1 MASSCHD
8 RYCIRQQQRKYQ
20 LPLRQPS
27 LLVLSTC
34 SVELQNKWTG
44 QVILTRPFSFL
55 FLTFC
60 AFLIALCIIIFLI
73 FGSYTNKTTV
83 EGQLLPTMG
92 VVRVYSSDIGTITHK
107 FVEDGNFVKAGEPL
121 FKLSTSRFGEKG
133 NVQAKLAAEANLKKT
148 LALQELERL
157 KRIHQNEQKNVHNN
171 IHRLNNQ
178 LENIKQQIT
187 GQNRQIR
194 LAEKTLNKN
203 KFLASQGA
211 VSQQDKMTAE
221 SHLLEQRSRLES
233 LKREQNNA
241 IRELDEQKITLSSLP
256 ERHKTELSQLNR
268 AITEMNQEILDF
280 DLKSEQTIRAS
291 KSGYISTINVDIG
304 QQVEPSKLLLSIVPE
319 QTELV
324 ANLYIPSKAV
334 GFIKPKD
341 KVVLRY
347 QAYPYQKFG
356 HATGEII
363 SVARTALGKQELS
376 GLGIIFTN
384 PTLLNEPAYLV
395 KVKLEKQTIKAYGE
409 NKPLQI
415 GMILEADILH
425 ERKKLYEWV
434 LDPLYSISGKIN

>member
-1 MASSCHD
+1 MSHLF
-8 RYCIRQQQRKYQ
+8 RKEVFVAQ
-20 LPLRQPS
+20 
-27 LLVLSTC
+27 
-34 SVELQNKWTG
+34 QNKWTG

-233 LKREQNNA
+233 LKLEQNNA

-341 KVVLRY
+341 KVVLRD

>member
-1 MASSCHD
+1 MSHLF
-8 RYCIRQQQRKYQ
+8 RKEVFVAQ
-20 LPLRQPS
+20 
-27 LLVLSTC
+27 
-34 SVELQNKWTG
+34 QNKWTG

-256 ERHKTELSQLNR
+256 ERHKTELSQLNH

>member
-1 MASSCHD
+1 
-8 RYCIRQQQRKYQ
+8 RKEVFVAQ
-20 LPLRQPS
+20 
-27 LLVLSTC
+27 
-34 SVELQNKWTG
+34 QNKWTG

>member
-1 MASSCHD
+1 MSHLF
-8 RYCIRQQQRKYQ
+8 RKEVFVAQ
-20 LPLRQPS
+20 
-27 LLVLSTC
+27 
-34 SVELQNKWTG
+34 QNKWTG
-44 QVILTRPFSFL
+44 QVILTRLFSFL

>member
-1 MASSCHD
+1 
-8 RYCIRQQQRKYQ
+8 
-20 LPLRQPS
+20 
-27 LLVLSTC
+27 
-34 SVELQNKWTG
+34 
-44 QVILTRPFSFL
+44 ILTRPFSFL

>member
-1 MASSCHD
+1 MSHLF
-8 RYCIRQQQRKYQ
+8 RKEVFVAQ
-20 LPLRQPS
+20 
-27 LLVLSTC
+27 
-34 SVELQNKWTG
+34 QNKWTG

-121 FKLSTSRFGEKG
+121 FKLSTSRFGKKG

-233 LKREQNNA
+233 LKLEQNNA

>member
-1 MASSCHD
+1 MSHLF
-8 RYCIRQQQRKYQ
+8 RKEVFVAQ
-20 LPLRQPS
+20 
-27 LLVLSTC
+27 
-34 SVELQNKWTG
+34 QNKWTG

-233 LKREQNNA
+233 LKLEQNNA

-291 KSGYISTINVDIG
+291 KSGYISIINVDIG

>member
-1 MASSCHD
+1 MSHLF
-8 RYCIRQQQRKYQ
+8 RKEVFVAQ
-20 LPLRQPS
+20 
-27 LLVLSTC
+27 
-34 SVELQNKWTG
+34 QNKWTG

-83 EGQLLPTMG
+83 EGQLLQTMG
-92 VVRVYSSDIGTITHK
+92 VVRVYSPDIGTITHK

-233 LKREQNNA
+233 LKLEQNNA

-334 GFIKPKD
+334 GFIKSKD

>member
-1 MASSCHD
+1 MSHLF
-8 RYCIRQQQRKYQ
+8 RKEVFVAQ
-20 LPLRQPS
+20 
-27 LLVLSTC
+27 
-34 SVELQNKWTG
+34 QNKWTG

-415 GMILEADILH
+415 GMILEVDILH

>member
-1 MASSCHD
+1 MSNNHSFFRPEVFVA
-8 RYCIRQQQRKYQ
+8 QR
-20 LPLRQPS
+20 
-27 LLVLSTC
+27 
-34 SVELQNKWTG
+34 NKWTG

-194 LAEKTLNKN
+194 LAEETLNKN

-211 VSQQDKMTAE
+211 ASQQDKMIAE

-304 QQVEPSKLLLSIVPE
+304 QQVETSKLLLSIVPE

-376 GLGIIFTN
+376 GLGIIFSN

-395 KVKLEKQTIKAYGE
+395 KVKLEKQTIEAYGE

>member
-1 MASSCHD
+1 MSHLF
-8 RYCIRQQQRKYQ
+8 RKEVFVAQ
-20 LPLRQPS
+20 
-27 LLVLSTC
+27 
-34 SVELQNKWTG
+34 QNKWTG

-187 GQNRQIR
+187 GRNRQIR

>member
-1 MASSCHD
+1 MSHLF
-8 RYCIRQQQRKYQ
+8 RKEVFVAQ
-20 LPLRQPS
+20 
-27 LLVLSTC
+27 
-34 SVELQNKWTG
+34 QNKWTG

-55 FLTFC
+55 FLAFC

>member
-1 MASSCHD
+1 MSHLF
-8 RYCIRQQQRKYQ
+8 RKEVFVAQ
-20 LPLRQPS
+20 
-27 LLVLSTC
+27 
-34 SVELQNKWTG
+34 QNKWTG

-83 EGQLLPTMG
+83 ESQLLPIMG

-291 KSGYISTINVDIG
+291 KSG
-304 QQVEPSKLLLSIVPE
+304 
-319 QTELV
+319 
-324 ANLYIPSKAV
+324 
-334 GFIKPKD
+334 
-341 KVVLRY
+341 
-347 QAYPYQKFG
+347 
-356 HATGEII
+356 
-363 SVARTALGKQELS
+363 
-376 GLGIIFTN
+376 
-384 PTLLNEPAYLV
+384 
-395 KVKLEKQTIKAYGE
+395 
-409 NKPLQI
+409 
-415 GMILEADILH
+415 
-425 ERKKLYEWV
+425 
-434 LDPLYSISGKIN
+434 

>member
-1 MASSCHD
+1 MSHLF
-8 RYCIRQQQRKYQ
+8 RKEVFVAQ
-20 LPLRQPS
+20 
-27 LLVLSTC
+27 
-34 SVELQNKWTG
+34 QNKWTG

-83 EGQLLPTMG
+83 ESQLLPIMG

-194 LAEKTLNKN
+194 LAEKNLNKN

>member
-1 MASSCHD
+1 MSHLF
-8 RYCIRQQQRKYQ
+8 RKEVFVAQ
-20 LPLRQPS
+20 
-27 LLVLSTC
+27 
-34 SVELQNKWTG
+34 QNKWTG

-304 QQVEPSKLLLSIVPE
+304 QQVKPSKLLLSIVPE

>member
-1 MASSCHD
+1 MSHLF
-8 RYCIRQQQRKYQ
+8 RKEVFVAQ
-20 LPLRQPS
+20 
-27 LLVLSTC
+27 
-34 SVELQNKWTG
+34 QNKWTG

-148 LALQELERL
+148 LALQEVERL

-233 LKREQNNA
+233 LKLEQNNA

>member
-1 MASSCHD
+1 MSHLF
-8 RYCIRQQQRKYQ
+8 RKEVFVAQ
-20 LPLRQPS
+20 
-27 LLVLSTC
+27 
-34 SVELQNKWTG
+34 QNKWTG

-304 QQVEPSKLLLSIVPE
+304 QQVEPSKLLLNIVPE

>member
-1 MASSCHD
+1 MSHLF
-8 RYCIRQQQRKYQ
+8 RKEVFVAQ
-20 LPLRQPS
+20 
-27 LLVLSTC
+27 
-34 SVELQNKWTG
+34 QNKWTG

-107 FVEDGNFVKAGEPL
+107 FVEDGNFVKAGELL

>member
-1 MASSCHD
+1 LF
-8 RYCIRQQQRKYQ
+8 RKEVFVAQ
-20 LPLRQPS
+20 
-27 LLVLSTC
+27 
-34 SVELQNKWTG
+34 QNKWTG

>member
-1 MASSCHD
+1 MSHLF
-8 RYCIRQQQRKYQ
+8 RKEVFVAQ
-20 LPLRQPS
+20 
-27 LLVLSTC
+27 
-34 SVELQNKWTG
+34 QNKWTG

-434 LDPLYSISGKIN
+434 LGPLYSISGKIN

>member
-1 MASSCHD
+1 MSHLF
-8 RYCIRQQQRKYQ
+8 RKEVFVAQ
-20 LPLRQPS
+20 
-27 LLVLSTC
+27 
-34 SVELQNKWTG
+34 QNKWTG

-347 QAYPYQKFG
+347 QANPYQKFG

>member
-1 MASSCHD
+1 
-8 RYCIRQQQRKYQ
+8 
-20 LPLRQPS
+20 
-27 LLVLSTC
+27 
-34 SVELQNKWTG
+34 
-44 QVILTRPFSFL
+44 ILTRPFSFL

-221 SHLLEQRSRLES
+221 SHLLEQCSRLES

>member
-1 MASSCHD
+1 MSHLF
-8 RYCIRQQQRKYQ
+8 RKEVFVAQ
-20 LPLRQPS
+20 
-27 LLVLSTC
+27 
-34 SVELQNKWTG
+34 QNKWTG

-363 SVARTALGKQELS
+363 SVALTALGKQELS

>member
-1 MASSCHD
+1 MSHLF
-8 RYCIRQQQRKYQ
+8 RKEVFVAQ
-20 LPLRQPS
+20 
-27 LLVLSTC
+27 
-34 SVELQNKWTG
+34 QNKWTG

-233 LKREQNNA
+233 LKLEQNNA

-384 PTLLNEPAYLV
+384 STLLNEPAYLV

>member
-1 MASSCHD
+1 MSHLF
-8 RYCIRQQQRKYQ
+8 RKEVFVAQ
-20 LPLRQPS
+20 
-27 LLVLSTC
+27 
-34 SVELQNKWTG
+34 QNKWTG

-92 VVRVYSSDIGTITHK
+92 VVRVYSSDIGMITHK

-233 LKREQNNA
+233 LKLEQNNA

>member
-1 MASSCHD
+1 MSHLF
-8 RYCIRQQQRKYQ
+8 RKEVFVAQ
-20 LPLRQPS
+20 
-27 LLVLSTC
+27 
-34 SVELQNKWTG
+34 QNKWTG
-44 QVILTRPFSFL
+44 QVVLTRPFSFL

-233 LKREQNNA
+233 LKLEQNNA